1 MYPSLIV
8 VLVCLRQSQ
17 AQQTDRLVVCGQDTE
32 GSPTVASRAHPISST
47 SRVIESLKGRHGIK
61 SIPAAIKVRE
71 GELLPVTYGRSE
83 VELSLRNTTQ

>member
-1 MYPSLIV
+1 MYPSLII

-17 AQQTDRLVVCGQDTE
+17 AQQTDKLVVCSGQDTE
-32 GSPTVASRAHPISST
+32 GSPTVASRVHPISST
-47 SRVIESLKGRHGIK
+47 SRVIESLRGRHGIK

-71 GELLPVTYGRSE
+71 GELLTYGRSE